1 VIDRFVFFLLLLF
14 SMMMFWGEELSRL
27 CMFFT
32 PYYAFMFLVV
42 KESDSDLFINSC
54 IDIRRL
60 TK

>member
-1 VIDRFVFFLLLLF
+1 
-14 SMMMFWGEELSRL
+14 MMMFWGEELSRL
-27 CMFFT
+27 CMFST